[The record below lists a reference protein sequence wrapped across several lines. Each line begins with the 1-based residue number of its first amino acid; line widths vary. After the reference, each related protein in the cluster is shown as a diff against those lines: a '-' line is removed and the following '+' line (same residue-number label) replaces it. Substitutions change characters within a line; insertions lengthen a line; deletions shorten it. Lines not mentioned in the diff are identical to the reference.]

1 MIAAI
6 GLWRLGRHL
15 GGYGE
20 HDRNPQAKP
29 TDPGIRD
36 LIGLGLAGGLV
47 PCWDAVVLILLAE
60 AVGRL
65 ALGLALLTAFSL
77 GMACVLVTVGV
88 MAAQLQSFIRSR
100 DSEGVWARRLGL
112 LSASAITVIG
122 LYLFL

>member
-1 MIAAI
+1 M
-6 GLWRLGRHL
+6 LFRSR
-15 GGYGE
+15 E
-20 HDRNPQAKP
+20 
-29 TDPGIRD
+29 

-88 MAAQLQSFIRSR
+88 MASHVRSLIKSR
-100 DSEGVWARRLGL
+100 DSEGAWANRLGL
-112 LSASAITVIG
+112 ASASAITVIG